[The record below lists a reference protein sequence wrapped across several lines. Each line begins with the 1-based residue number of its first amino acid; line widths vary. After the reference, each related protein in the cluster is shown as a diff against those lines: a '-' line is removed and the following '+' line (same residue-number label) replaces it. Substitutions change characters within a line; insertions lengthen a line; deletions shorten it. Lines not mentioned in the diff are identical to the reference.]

1 MECLR
6 IRWHISTSFYI
17 INAIIMCQKR
27 MVSHR
32 RVCQPFPISM
42 GNVGLSSVHVTTT
55 FSSSCLFCSLVN
67 CLWFTLTFKSS
78 LSTAPSP
85 PHTHWGSQLQV
96 LCPLMTTQASW
107 SQSCPWMETWA
118 PARISR
124 GAEAVSVLANRP
136 PFHSAPSGY
145 CRALFAEPFPVP
157 PSLPAIGMLLRIGS
171 LSCQV

>member
-1 MECLR
+1 MTKKPFPMECLR

-78 LSTAPSP
+78 LSTAP
-85 PHTHWGSQLQV
+85 PHTHT
-96 LCPLMTTQASW
+96 P
-107 SQSCPWMETWA
+107 
-118 PARISR
+118 
-124 GAEAVSVLANRP
+124 
-136 PFHSAPSGY
+136 Y
-145 CRALFAEPFPVP
+145 
-157 PSLPAIGMLLRIGS
+157 S
-171 LSCQV
+171 LSHAHPGCSLYFANTIAEFNRWVIYLIFLFKKHLII